1 MTINRLFTTK
11 QLADILGFAP
21 KTLSN
26 QRILGTGL
34 PFIKIGNAVRY
45 KKSDIETYIE
55 ENTYDHNGMV
65 KVNSIRE
72 VEEVK

>member
-1 MTINRLFTTK
+1 MIEELFTTK
-11 QLADILGFAP
+11 QVARVLGFAP

-55 ENTYDHNGMV
+55 ENTYDHTGMV
-65 KVNSIRE
+65 KVNSINE
-72 VEEVK
+72 KENV

>member
-45 KKSDIETYIE
+45 KSSDIETQIE
-55 ENTYDHNGMV
+55 ENTHDHNGMV
-65 KVNSIRE
+65 KVNSIR
-72 VEEVK
+72 VKEEV

>member
-1 MTINRLFTTK
+1 MIEKLFKTEQVAK
-11 QLADILGFAP
+11 ILGFAT

-26 QRILGTGL
+26 QRVLGTGL

-55 ENTYDHNGMV
+55 ENTHDHNGMV
-65 KVNSIRE
+65 KVNSIRVKEE
-72 VEEVK
+72 VE

>member
-1 MTINRLFTTK
+1 MIEELYTTK
-11 QLADILGFAP
+11 QVAKVLGFAP

-45 KKSDIETYIE
+45 KKSDIESFIE
-55 ENTYDHNGMV
+55 ENTHDHTGMV
-65 KVNSIRE
+65 KANSINAF
-72 VEEVK
+72 

>member
-1 MTINRLFTTK
+1 MIEELYTTK
-11 QLADILGFAP
+11 QVADVLGFAP

-55 ENTYDHNGMV
+55 ENTYDHTGMV
-65 KVNSIRE
+65 KVNSINE
-72 VEEVK
+72 KENV

>member
-1 MTINRLFTTK
+1 MSIE
-11 QLADILGFAP
+11 QLYKTEQVAEILGFAT

-26 QRILGTGL
+26 QRVLGTGL

-55 ENTYDHNGMV
+55 ENTHDHTGMV
-65 KVNSIRE
+65 KVNSIC
-72 VEEVK
+72 VKEEV

>member
-1 MTINRLFTTK
+1 MIEELYNTK
-11 QLADILGFAP
+11 QVANILGFAP

-26 QRILGTGL
+26 QRVLGTGI
-34 PFIKIGNAVRY
+34 PFIKMGNAVRY

>member
-45 KKSDIETYIE
+45 KKSDIESFIE
-55 ENTYDHNGMV
+55 ENTHDHTGMV
-65 KVNSIRE
+65 KANSINAF
-72 VEEVK
+72 

>member
-1 MTINRLFTTK
+1 MIEELYTTK
-11 QLADILGFAP
+11 QVAKVLGFAP

-26 QRILGTGL
+26 QRILGTGI

>member
-1 MTINRLFTTK
+1 MIEELYTTK
-11 QLADILGFAP
+11 QVAKVLGFAP

-45 KKSDIETYIE
+45 KKSDIETFIE
-55 ENTYDHNGMV
+55 ENTHDHTGMV
-65 KVNSIRE
+65 KANSTNAF
-72 VEEVK
+72 

>member
-1 MTINRLFTTK
+1 MIEELYTTK
-11 QLADILGFAP
+11 QVAKVLGFAP

-45 KKSDIETYIE
+45 KKSDIESFIE
-55 ENTYDHNGMV
+55 ENTHDHTGMV
-65 KVNSIRE
+65 KVNSIR
-72 VEEVK
+72 VKEEV

>member
-1 MTINRLFTTK
+1 MAK
-11 QLADILGFAP
+11 VLGFAP

-45 KKSDIETYIE
+45 KKSDIEIFIE
-55 ENTYDHNGMV
+55 ENTHDHTGMV
-65 KVNSIRE
+65 KANSTNAF
-72 VEEVK
+72 

>member
-1 MTINRLFTTK
+1 MTIDRYYNTK

-26 QRILGTGL
+26 QRVLGTGI
-34 PFIKIGNAVRY
+34 PFIKMGNAVRY
-45 KKSDIETYIE
+45 KSSDIETYIE
-55 ENTYDHNGMV
+55 ENTHDHTGMV

>member
-1 MTINRLFTTK
+1 MIEELFTTK
-11 QLADILGFAP
+11 QVARVLGFAP

-55 ENTYDHNGMV
+55 ENTYDHTGMV
-65 KVNSIRE
+65 KVNSIKE
-72 VEEVK
+72 KENV

>member
-1 MTINRLFTTK
+1 MIEELYTTK
-11 QLADILGFAP
+11 QVAKVLGFAP

-45 KKSDIETYIE
+45 KSSDIETYIE
-55 ENTYDHNGMV
+55 ENTHDHTGMV
-65 KVNSIRE
+65 KANSINAF
-72 VEEVK
+72 

>member
-11 QLADILGFAP
+11 QLANILGFAP

-45 KKSDIETYIE
+45 KSSDIETYIE
-55 ENTYDHNGMV
+55 ENTHDHNGMV
-65 KVNSIRE
+65 KVNSIRVKEE
-72 VEEVK
+72 VE

>member
-1 MTINRLFTTK
+1 MIEELYTTK
-11 QLADILGFAP
+11 QVAKVLGFAP

-45 KKSDIETYIE
+45 KKSDIETFIE
-55 ENTYDHNGMV
+55 ENTHDHNGMV
-65 KVNSIRE
+65 KANSTNAF
-72 VEEVK
+72 

>member
-26 QRILGTGL
+26 QRVLGTGL

-55 ENTYDHNGMV
+55 ENTFEHSGNV
-65 KVNSIRE
+65 KVNSIRAL
-72 VEEVK
+72 EEV

>member
-1 MTINRLFTTK
+1 MIEKLFKTEQVAK
-11 QLADILGFAP
+11 ILGFAT

-26 QRILGTGL
+26 QRVLGTGL

-55 ENTYDHNGMV
+55 ENTHDHTGMV
-65 KVNSIRE
+65 KVNSIR
-72 VEEVK
+72 VKEEV

>member
-1 MTINRLFTTK
+1 MIEELYTTK
-11 QLADILGFAP
+11 QVAKVLGFAP

-45 KKSDIETYIE
+45 KSSDIETYIE
-55 ENTYDHNGMV
+55 ENTHDHNGMV
-65 KVNSIRE
+65 KVNSIRVKEE
-72 VEEVK
+72 VE

>member
-45 KKSDIETYIE
+45 KSSDIETYIE
-55 ENTYDHNGMV
+55 ENTHDHNGMV
-65 KVNSIRE
+65 KINSIRVKEE
-72 VEEVK
+72 VE

>member
-34 PFIKIGNAVRY
+34 PFIKIGNAVGPC
-45 KKSDIETYIE
+45 EMM
-55 ENTYDHNGMV
+55 GF
-65 KVNSIRE
+65 
-72 VEEVK
+72 

>member
-1 MTINRLFTTK
+1 MAIEQLFKTE
-11 QLADILGFAP
+11 QVAEILGFAT

-26 QRILGTGL
+26 QRVLGTGL

-55 ENTYDHNGMV
+55 ENTFEHSGNV
-65 KVNSIRE
+65 KVNSIRAL
-72 VEEVK
+72 EEV

>member
-1 MTINRLFTTK
+1 MIEELYTTK
-11 QLADILGFAP
+11 QVAKVLGFAP

-45 KKSDIETYIE
+45 KKSDIETFIE
-55 ENTYDHNGMV
+55 ENTHDHNGMV
-65 KVNSIRE
+65 KAKSNNAF
-72 VEEVK
+72 

>member
-45 KKSDIETYIE
+45 KSSDIETYIE
-55 ENTYDHNGMV
+55 ENTHDHNGMV
-65 KVNSIRE
+65 KVNSIR
-72 VEEVK
+72 VKEKV

>member
-45 KKSDIETYIE
+45 KKSDIESFIE
-55 ENTYDHNGMV
+55 ENTHDHTGMV
-65 KVNSIRE
+65 KVNSIR
-72 VEEVK
+72 VKEEV

>member
-45 KKSDIETYIE
+45 KSSDIETYIE

-65 KVNSIRE
+65 KVNSIRVKEE
-72 VEEVK
+72 VE

>member
-1 MTINRLFTTK
+1 MIEELYTTK
-11 QLADILGFAP
+11 QVAKVLGFAP

-45 KKSDIETYIE
+45 KKSDIETFIE
-55 ENTYDHNGMV
+55 ENTHVTMNDFVVFSLFNE
-65 KVNSIRE
+65 I
-72 VEEVK
+72 

>member
-1 MTINRLFTTK
+1 MSIE
-11 QLADILGFAP
+11 QLYKTEQVAEILGFAT

-26 QRILGTGL
+26 QRVLGTGL

-55 ENTYDHNGMV
+55 ENTHDHNGMV